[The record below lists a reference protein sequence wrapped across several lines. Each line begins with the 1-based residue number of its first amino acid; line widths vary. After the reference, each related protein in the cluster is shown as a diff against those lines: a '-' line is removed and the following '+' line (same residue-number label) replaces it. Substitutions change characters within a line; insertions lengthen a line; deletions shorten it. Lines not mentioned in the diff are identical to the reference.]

1 MKSAPP
7 VNTWKIRKQN
17 NFIANM
23 KKVLLVQILDQIT
36 HISLSQSLIQ
46 SKVLTLF
53 SSMKAERDVEDIEE
67 KCEASRGWFSSFMER
82 SHLCNIKVPGEAA
95 NTVIEATGVIQKFWL
110 R

>member
-53 SSMKAERDVEDIEE
+53 SSMKADRDVEDIEE
-67 KCEASRGWFSSFMER
+67 KCEASRGWFMRIQER
-82 SHLCNIKVPGEAA
+82 SCLHNIMC
-95 NTVIEATGVIQKFWL
+95 
-110 R
+110 